1 MRKLIKR
8 VSHKLSGDLARLMR
22 DERRERG
29 REGKRRSPF
38 CERKGGRGKG
48 AGEDARERGMGRRE
62 EDGRRKGG
70 RDLTGSERGKR
81 NW

>member
-38 CERKGGRGKG
+38 CGRKGGRGKG
-48 AGEDARERGMGRRE
+48 ARGRCAREGNG
-62 EDGRRKGG
+62 RKGG
-70 RDLTGSERGKR
+70 RRAKERWKGF
-81 NW
+81 NGE